1 MHKLII
7 DLEFT
12 HYKNKE
18 TNQNISEII
27 EIGAVLL
34 DEYNHE
40 IKKIK
45 TYVKPTQSIIKQ
57 NIEKLTGI
65 TNEMV
70 KDAPVIEDALLYLI
84 DELPDKEYTKLISW
98 SDNDTKTI
106 LNEMKIKSIHNQDI
120 ENLCNEFIDLQD
132 IFNNK
137 INLERRVS
145 LSNALKYIDI
155 EFEGYEHDALFDA
168 ENTAKLYI
176 AMEDDKKVQDI
187 IHKISELFNQKS
199 LTTTLGNMFD
209 FTQFIQEE

>member
-1 MHKLII
+1 
-7 DLEFT
+7 
-12 HYKNKE
+12 
-18 TNQNISEII
+18 
-27 EIGAVLL
+27 
-34 DEYNHE
+34 
-40 IKKIK
+40 
-45 TYVKPTQSIIKQ
+45 
-57 NIEKLTGI
+57 
-65 TNEMV
+65 MV

-84 DELPDKEYTKLISW
+84 DELPDKEHTKLISW

-106 LNEMKIKSIHNQDI
+106 LNEMKMKSIHNRDI

-145 LSNALKYIDI
+145 LSNALKYVDI